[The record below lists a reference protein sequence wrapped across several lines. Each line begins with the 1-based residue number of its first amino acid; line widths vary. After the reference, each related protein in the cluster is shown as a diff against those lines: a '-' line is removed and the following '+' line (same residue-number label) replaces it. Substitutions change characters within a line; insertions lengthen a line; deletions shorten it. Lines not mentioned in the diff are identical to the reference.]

1 MAMIAHFS
9 ILFAPIIVQITEY
22 VTDLQGCV
30 YVTLVIMDQIVLK
43 YISLVPIIA
52 QEMECVTDS
61 LDFAHAI

>member
-1 MAMIAHFS
+1 MIAHFS
-9 ILFAPIIVQITEY
+9 ILFAPIIAQIMEY